1 MREWK
6 GVMLVKSESE
16 LQRRQGPSGGAKELR
31 LLVLTQQSPKRKE
44 V

>member
-16 LQRRQGPSGGAKELR
+16 LQRRQGPSGELR